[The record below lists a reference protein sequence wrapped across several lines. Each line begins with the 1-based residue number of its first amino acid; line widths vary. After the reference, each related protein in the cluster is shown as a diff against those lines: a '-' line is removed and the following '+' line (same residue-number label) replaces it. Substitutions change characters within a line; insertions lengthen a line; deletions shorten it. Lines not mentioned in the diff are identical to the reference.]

1 MALPVGMLTFV
12 LLVTGT
18 LLVGALAIYANLIQ
32 YHGPHGGR
40 PHGNGTGVGHRFTR
54 PRGRVARRAE
64 EARSSRRESPVMAP
78 EDQDK
83 IRKTAAQWRAQ
94 LSELQY
100 EVARCGGTEPPF
112 TGCYYHHHDPGT
124 YTCVCCGLPVFGSS
138 DKYDSGSGWPS
149 FTRPL
154 DSGAVTEIK
163 DISYGMVRTEIICSR
178 CEAHLGH
185 VFDDGPE
192 PSGLRYCIN
201 SASLDFLK
209 ADSAV
214 E

>member
-149 FTRPL
+149 FTRSRTSVTAWCAPR
-154 DSGAVTEIK
+154 SSAAVAKPTSVMCSTTVPSPAVCVTASIPHPW
-163 DISYGMVRTEIICSR
+163 ISSR
-178 CEAHLGH
+178 PT
-185 VFDDGPE
+185 VP
-192 PSGLRYCIN
+192 
-201 SASLDFLK
+201 
-209 ADSAV
+209 
-214 E
+214 